1 MPAHLPDHDEVVA
14 MLAALG
20 DRPAEAVDGAI
31 GSLEVTWL
39 VTQVEQRYGV
49 TLDLTDDQLTQ
60 MTTVPAA
67 VATLRDALAGTA
79 HA

>member
-1 MPAHLPDHDEVVA
+1 MSQGPPDHDEVVA

-20 DRPAEAVDGAI
+20 GRPGDAADGAI

-39 VTQVEQRYGV
+39 ITQVEQRYAV

-67 VATLRDALAGTA
+67 VTVLRAALAGAA